1 MKADFYRAVGERF
14 SLRSAKICRGGTRDK
29 EFSYSEIIII
39 EYTPELSM
47 YWYIY
52 VQCSALGPKY
62 FSAHTTGTTA
72 AIKAMLELTPV
83 DAGHTTCA

>member
-1 MKADFYRAVGERF
+1 
-14 SLRSAKICRGGTRDK
+14 
-29 EFSYSEIIII
+29 
-39 EYTPELSM
+39 M

>member
-1 MKADFYRAVGERF
+1 MLGWHSRQGVELLGDY
-14 SLRSAKICRGGTRDK
+14 I
-29 EFSYSEIIII
+29 Y
-39 EYTPELSM
+39 YTPELSI

-83 DAGHTTCA
+83 DAGHTTSNVCMIN